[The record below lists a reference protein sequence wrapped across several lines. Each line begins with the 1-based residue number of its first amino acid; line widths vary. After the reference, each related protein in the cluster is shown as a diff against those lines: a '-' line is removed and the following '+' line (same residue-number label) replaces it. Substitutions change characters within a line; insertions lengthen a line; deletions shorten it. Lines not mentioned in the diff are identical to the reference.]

1 MNKVANASKANETKT
16 YETNNNERSEFA
28 RVNAVNVANNNER
41 SEFAGASFARES
53 VNGAKEYLQ
62 YTNIDDIKHIE
73 SIPKIT
79 WTGENIYK
87 QPSSYQNIVINFL
100 NPNTTNTRLLLK
112 WNPGM
117 GKTYPALKIAK
128 LFLDVFK
135 KQEKFIDAGGG
146 KIFVIGFQKITFKK
160 ELLNNPDLGFMT
172 RQEIEEHKAM
182 YDKVLSTG
190 DDSLAAAYK
199 AKEDEY
205 KKRFNKQIK
214 FIGYK
219 QLVNDLF
226 INKIKSAEQNKQ
238 TIEMVST
245 MEEEKLLA
253 AIKDGTI
260 ELNKEVLSKF
270 ENSFIICDEIQDV
283 YNQRE
288 KNNWGTTLQII
299 FDSYPNIKI
308 LLLSATPVYG
318 SPSECID
325 ILNLLST
332 GVKYKKEDFF
342 DIKTQKMLPGVEE
355 KLTNALRGHMSF
367 VIDSNVEQF
376 AKESW
381 AGEYIDG
388 IPLFPF
394 IRCEMSPLHKEV
406 YLKEYKNA
414 LSVDSAYLNDFII
427 PYVVEDEKSKG
438 SSRSKHVGS
447 RYGSD
452 SKGLYTTSDVK
463 QYLSSI
469 DDSIYRKI
477 GLRMNKQDGIIY
489 GFGLQRDKLKNISTK
504 YYKMLE
510 CLDDYLKIDMWDGVV
525 KSSGKIFIYHNNVIM
540 SGVSFIKNILLE
552 NGFIQYG
559 QVPLATTRC
568 SICGKLKN
576 DPIHKVGSSSDNG
589 IGDAVGSSRITS
601 NMLKNVLVDSKLM
614 NEFYEFKMYKPT
626 VGKYLSGNGYVVE
639 TNGKQFYN
647 PAFSDEKSGS
657 ALFDLIDGSPIYISK
672 VGNYKS
678 ILKDLIKKY
687 GYKKSADNLEFT
699 IYKHTDSKNVDK
711 PNNTVDSPHL
721 YYPATFITVMRDTNL
736 DQDAMSI
743 EKSLLIFNAS
753 NNVDGKICK
762 ILVSSRLMKTGHSI
776 FDVRAVFVMSIP
788 KNVSELIQIISRGR
802 RKNGHVR
809 LPQEK
814 RTIKYYLFTNTVKNG
829 QSELLSHEEETY
841 KKKVEIYEEIQK
853 IDKLFNIAAIDSYF
867 NRNFVQ
873 KILSK
878 EEHSIDPKWF
888 EHPEYEL
895 KDIEETTFDIY
906 HTDNQVHHI
915 MYIIKRIFIE
925 YFSIFTFDELYELV
939 KTSKYLNINPTYI
952 SEETFAIAL
961 SMLLVTNSES
971 SDRASGDRATAHSI
985 EVLSTEDV
993 LGYIP
998 FDYLVD
1004 HSEKRLVWPD
1014 NKKIGYIVEHNG
1026 YYLVGIYDKKRNK
1039 IISDVN
1045 VLMKSYVKQVKKTIS
1060 LKNTI
1065 KNFKLGSNYEAY
1077 KFNYQRIVSQIRDF
1091 DTFAKSAITFNY
1103 IFHEKFLEE
1112 LVQVMFHLFTY
1123 PASIMN
1129 MDNIGFYINM
1139 YKYYIKY
1146 NVLITADKL
1155 PDVFK
1160 NFVSQN
1166 NISVDEYVA
1175 TYMGGKKIAALGTS
1189 SVKDDLSDGKET
1201 SKSMID
1207 PKFAYNEAKI
1217 IRTPGNVLPIGYLL
1231 NKISY
1236 IYNLN
1241 KLGFDLGTQYFS
1253 SKVDQKENKVII
1265 GYYSQVPNSINYI
1278 FKIRKPIDVNI
1289 SGDKR
1294 KFEKGIECFNLP
1306 KEKIV
1311 KFLNNLKLIE
1321 PESSNKQ
1328 TYCKILENELCRL
1341 ESDARNKGL
1350 DIKYVYYAWEFRPE
1364 EKLKISKSKTV
1375 SSNSMSRS
1383 IE

>member
-1 MNKVANASKANETKT
+1 MQEIDI
-16 YETNNNERSEFA
+16 NNR
-28 RVNAVNVANNNER
+28 
-41 SEFAGASFARES
+41 
-53 VNGAKEYLQ
+53 KEYLQ
-62 YTNIDDIKHIE
+62 YTNLADNKYIE
-73 SIPKIT
+73 SIPKIS
-79 WTGENIYK
+79 WPGETIYK

-100 NPNTTNTRLLLK
+100 SPHTINTRLLLK

-135 KQEKFIDAGGG
+135 KQEKFIEGGG

-160 ELLNNPDLGFMT
+160 ELLTNPDLGFLT
-172 RQEIEEHKAM
+172 RQEIEEHKAT
-182 YDKVLSTG
+182 YDRVLSTG
-190 DDSLAAAYK
+190 DEALAAAYK
-199 AKEDEY
+199 SKEDEY
-205 KKRFNKQIK
+205 KKRFSKHIK

-226 INKIKSAEQNKQ
+226 KKKTNSLEENNRV
-238 TIEMVST
+238 IELVST
-245 MEEEKLLA
+245 MEEEKLVA

-260 ELNKEVLSKF
+260 ELNKETLAKF
-270 ENSFIICDEIQDV
+270 DNSFIICDEIQDV

-299 FDSYPNIKI
+299 FDSYPTVKI

-332 GVKYKKEDFF
+332 NGVKYKKEEFF

-355 KLTNALRGHMSF
+355 KLVAALRGHVSF
-367 VIDSNVEQF
+367 VIDSNIDQF

-381 AGEYIDG
+381 AGDYING

-406 YLKEYKNA
+406 YMAEYKNS

-427 PYVVEDEKSKG
+427 PYAAPEKSQG
-438 SSRSKHVGS
+438 SGS
-447 RYGSD
+447 RYNIKA
-452 SKGLYTTSDVK
+452 KGFYTTSDVK

-469 DDSIYRKI
+469 DDSVYRKI

-489 GFGLQRDKLKNISTK
+489 GFGLQRDKLRNISTK
-504 YYKMLE
+504 YFRMLE
-510 CLDDYLKIDMWDGVV
+510 CLDEYMKPDYWKDDNGVSNI

-540 SGVSFIKNILLE
+540 SGVSFIKNVLLE

-568 SICGKLKN
+568 SVCGKLKG
-576 DPIHKVGSSSDNG
+576 DPAHTVSSSSSGDEDAGG
-589 IGDAVGSSRITS
+589 I
-601 NMLKNVLVDSKLM
+601 NKLLKNTMVNEKLM

-626 VGKYLSGNGYVVE
+626 IGKYLNGESYVVE
-639 TNGKQFYN
+639 TNGKNFYN
-647 PAFSDEKSGS
+647 PAFTDIKSGTE
-657 ALFDLIDGSPIYISK
+657 LFELMNGGNIYISK
-672 VGNYKS
+672 VGNYKM
-678 ILKDLIKKY
+678 ILKDLLKKF
-687 GYKKSADNLEFT
+687 GYKKSADNLDFT
-699 IYKHTDSKNVDK
+699 IYHRKVASTNGDSKQSDGV
-711 PNNTVDSPHL
+711 HMF
-721 YYPATFITVMRDTNL
+721 YPATFITVMRDTNL

-762 ILVSSRLMKTGHSI
+762 ILISSRLMKTGHSI
-776 FDVRAVFVMSIP
+776 FDVRAVMVMSIP

-809 LPQEK
+809 LPPEK
-814 RTIKYYLFTNTVKNG
+814 RTIKYYLFTNTVKDG
-829 QSELLSHEEETY
+829 QSEILSHEEETY

-867 NRNFVQ
+867 NRDFVQ

-888 EHPEYEL
+888 EPPVYEI
-895 KDIEETTFDIY
+895 KNIEETTFDIY

-915 MYIIKRIFIE
+915 MYIIKRLFIE
-925 YFSIFTFDELYELV
+925 YFSIFTFDELYALV
-939 KTSKYLNINPTYI
+939 KKSKYLNINPDFI

-961 SMLLVTNSES
+961 SMLLVNEKSES
-971 SDRASGDRATAHSI
+971 V
-985 EVLSTEDV
+985 EVLNAEEIP
-993 LGYIP
+993 GYIP

-1004 HSEKRLVWPD
+1004 NIEKRLVWPD
-1014 NKKIGYIVEHNG
+1014 NKKIGYIVEHDG

-1039 IISDVN
+1039 IISDIN
-1045 VLMKSYVKQVKKTIS
+1045 VLMKSYVKQVKKTVS

-1077 KFNYQRIVSQIRDF
+1077 KFNYQRIVSQITDF
-1091 DTFAKSAITFNY
+1091 DTFAKTAITFNY

-1123 PASIMN
+1123 PGSVAN
-1129 MDNIGFYINM
+1129 LENINFYINM
-1139 YKYYIKY
+1139 YKYYLKY

-1155 PDVFK
+1155 SDVFK
-1160 NFVSQN
+1160 NFIANGSAVPIDDYVN
-1166 NISVDEYVA
+1166 NYIS
-1175 TYMGGKKIAALGTS
+1175 GKKLNIPALKTS

-1201 SKSMID
+1201 VKSILD
-1207 PKFAYNEAKI
+1207 PKFAYNEVKV
-1217 IRTPGNVLPIGYLL
+1217 IRTPGNILPIGFLL
-1231 NKISY
+1231 NKVSY

-1241 KLGFDLGTQYFS
+1241 KLSFDLGTQYFS
-1253 SKVDQKENKVII
+1253 SKIDQKENKIII

-1278 FKIRKPIDVNI
+1278 FKVRKPIDVNI
-1289 SGDKR
+1289 SSDKR

-1328 TYCKILENELCRL
+1328 TYCKLLETELCRL
-1341 ESDARNKGL
+1341 EADARAKGL
-1350 DIKYVYYAWEFRPE
+1350 DTKYVYYAWEFRPE
-1364 EKLKISKSKTV
+1364 EKLKVSKTKSINADSV
-1375 SSNSMSRS
+1375 TRSN
-1383 IE
+1383 